1 MKVYIVTGIYRGM
14 EFSVY
19 DVCFT
24 KQDAEDAIMKHPIYL
39 QGAPLF
45 IVEAEEYRRQI
56 ETDQNIKGNN

>member
-24 KQDAEDAIMKHPIYL
+24 KQDAEDEASYL
-39 QGAPLF
+39 STGCT
-45 IVEAEEYRRQI
+45 VVYC
-56 ETDQNIKGNN
+56 